1 MFRFMSKFDPVIT
14 LCQTTNFIKEAQ
26 DLAKELTLD
35 ELLTDSIKLR
45 AFERIM
51 ELVGESIKRVPQDFR
66 DAYPEIPWRKI
77 VGMRDVISHAYED
90 LAHEVLWDA
99 VEMNFPVVLSD
110 LERILADL

>member
-14 LCQTTNFIKEAQ
+14 LRQMADFIKEAQ

-51 ELVGESIKRVPQDFR
+51 ELVGE
-66 DAYPEIPWRKI
+66 
-77 VGMRDVISHAYED
+77 
-90 LAHEVLWDA
+90 
-99 VEMNFPVVLSD
+99 
-110 LERILADL
+110 